1 MPKYEVGRGKPPKET
16 QFKKG
21 TSGNPKGRP
30 KGSKNIR
37 TILKE
42 QFLKPVT
49 VTQNGKQTTMA
60 VIAVVSARLVN
71 KAAKGDDHKA
81 MKLAL
86 DYAIK
91 LDDLE
96 TRSATDPMGDQSPFD
111 LSAEEMASIS
121 KSKLLKG
128 VT

>member
-1 MPKYEVGRGKPPKET
+1 MPTYEIGHGKPPKET

-37 TILKE
+37 TILQE
-42 QFLKPVT
+42 QLLKPVT
-49 VTQNGKQTTMA
+49 VTQNGRQTRMA
-60 VIAVVSARLVN
+60 LIAVVGARLVN
-71 KAAKGDDHKA
+71 KAAKGDDKA

-91 LDDLE
+91 LDGLE
-96 TRSATDPMGDQSPFD
+96 TRSTAALTSDQSPFD